1 MKLADLPVKPG
12 VVYGLMK
19 EIRVSA
25 HTARPLVVAGAPELA
40 AALARELGKGAHP
53 GAVRHGGTFQD
64 VAALVYVLA
73 APPSEED
80 EQELKAADKKRVP
93 IIVLLADE
101 RLGASIP
108 YVLATDVV
116 RARRGQPFP
125 VEAIASAVVRRLG
138 ENAAPLAARVP
149 ALRRPAARELVNRF
163 SRKSGIVGA
172 AVFVPGADLPLI
184 TMHQIR
190 LALRVG
196 QIYGHDVD
204 RRRALELMGVL
215 GAGFGL
221 RTLAR
226 EALDFIP
233 GPGWVLKGAV
243 AYAGTR
249 ALGHAAIRYF
259 EAL

>member
-1 MKLADLPVKPG
+1 VKLSALPVKPG

-25 HTARPLVVAGAPELA
+25 HDGRPLVVAGASELA
-40 AALARELGKGAHP
+40 TALARELGKGASP

-64 VAALVYVLA
+64 VAALVYVIA
-73 APPSEED
+73 APLSEED
-80 EQELKAADKKRVP
+80 EQELKAADKKRIP
-93 IIVLLADE
+93 IVALLADE
-101 RLGASIP
+101 RLDVAVP

-116 RARRGQPFP
+116 RARRGATFP
-125 VEAIASAVVRRLG
+125 TEAIASAVVRRLG
-138 ENAAPLAARVP
+138 EDAAPLAARIP
-149 ALRRPAARELVNRF
+149 ALRRAAAHELVNRF

-190 LALRVG
+190 LALRIG

-221 RTLAR
+221 RTIAR
-226 EALDFIP
+226 EALDFVP
-233 GPGWVLKGAV
+233 GPGWLLKGAV